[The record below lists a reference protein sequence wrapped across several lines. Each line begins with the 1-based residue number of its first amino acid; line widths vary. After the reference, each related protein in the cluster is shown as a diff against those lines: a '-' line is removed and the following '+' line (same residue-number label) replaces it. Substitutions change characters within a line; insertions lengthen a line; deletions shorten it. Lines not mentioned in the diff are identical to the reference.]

1 MASSDAMNAT
11 DEQSPAQIGQFLTS
25 SRHDDGT
32 QEAIDL
38 NTFQLQP
45 QTSQSDE
52 RISESSHEVQ
62 GHRRDTSW
70 ASYGS

>member
-1 MASSDAMNAT
+1 MTQLVQEFQYTDGTALRGGAYAMNAT

-45 QTSQSDE
+45 
-52 RISESSHEVQ
+52 
-62 GHRRDTSW
+62 
-70 ASYGS
+70 